1 MAGPDIWGCRK
12 RGVAI
17 FTFAQ
22 GIIFTKHPPVHTLEE
37 QNPPSEGLPPSAA
50 WPRSHHQT
58 LGTFWE
64 TGSPYSG
71 PDPRALRTPCHGR
84 WPAPVTVL
92 SWLQEGAS
100 FPPRTGRLPW
110 AHPKGSQAGRTGQH
124 TAGVWPRCLSRCPL
138 AVGQHGPLTCV
149 WAEGQEPGPPSGG
162 WDVSSSSHFAR
173 GVSNLFVW
181 SLRPCYCDGGAL
193 PDCRCAA
200 TPSQNQGFLPSLG
213 HAPREEP
220 CGGFDLS
227 SVQAARWSTAAPP
240 ALGCPGYEWAHRPVS
255 GVSWGLEPHLAQSR
269 SSARV
274 CGCHTC
280 CVRGAMGACLLFV
293 HSIGNC
299 PHN

>member
-22 GIIFTKHPPVHTLEE
+22 GVMFAKHPPVHTLEE

-50 WPRSHHQT
+50 WPRSHHRT

-71 PDPRALRTPCHGR
+71 PDPRALRTPCPRALARSSHCAFLAPGGSFLPAQDRAPPLGTSQGQPGR
-84 WPAPVTVL
+84 VD
-92 SWLQEGAS
+92 
-100 FPPRTGRLPW
+100 
-110 AHPKGSQAGRTGQH
+110 GSTH
-124 TAGVWPRCLSRCPL
+124 SRCLASLPPPCPL
-138 AVGQHGPLTCV
+138 AVGQHGPLMCV

-269 SSARV
+269 SSACV